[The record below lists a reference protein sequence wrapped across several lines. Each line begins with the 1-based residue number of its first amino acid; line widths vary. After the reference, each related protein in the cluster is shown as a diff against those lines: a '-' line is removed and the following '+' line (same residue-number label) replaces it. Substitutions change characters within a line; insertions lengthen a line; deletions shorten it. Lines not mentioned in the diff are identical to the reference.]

1 MSKISLHILRFGM
14 AITFLWIGVLILR
27 DPEAWSSYIQPWAA
41 NLLLV
46 PPKTAMLATAVLDIA
61 VGILF
66 LTNYLLWLPASLA
79 SFHLAVVLTVSGI
92 NAITVRDIGLLAAAI
107 ALFAVYFPFKKVAW
121 LLSII
126 NNKNNKK

>member
-14 AITFLWIGVLILR
+14 AITFLWIGILIFR
-27 DPEAWSSYIQPWAA
+27 NPEAWIGYIQPWAA

-46 PPKTAMLATAVLDIA
+46 PPKTAMFATAVLDIA

-66 LTNYLLWLPASLA
+66 LTNYLLWLPAGLA
-79 SFHLAVVLTVSGI
+79 SLHLALVLTVSGI

-107 ALFAVYFPFKKVAW
+107 ALFTVYFPLKKVVW

-126 NNKNNKK
+126 NNKK